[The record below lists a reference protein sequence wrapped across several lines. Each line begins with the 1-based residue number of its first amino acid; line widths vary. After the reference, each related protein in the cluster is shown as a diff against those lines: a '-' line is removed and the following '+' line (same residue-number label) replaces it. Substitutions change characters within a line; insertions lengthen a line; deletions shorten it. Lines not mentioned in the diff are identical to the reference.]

1 MLNCISAHKWF
12 AHLLQL
18 INLKGRT
25 MDQKT
30 MLALALAGLMGSHP
44 AMAGEPAKNEKCY
57 GIAKAGQNDCSTI
70 NGSHSCAG
78 LSKVDKD
85 PNEWKKVPAGTCK
98 KMGGKLNAPEEK
110 KSASK
115 PNT

>member
-1 MLNCISAHKWF
+1 L
-12 AHLLQL
+12 AHLLQI
-18 INLKGRT
+18 INSKGRT

-30 MLALALAGLMGSHP
+30 VLALAIAGLMGSQS
-44 AMAGEPAKNEKCY
+44 AIAAEPAKNEKCY
-57 GIAKAGQNDCSTI
+57 GIAKAGQNDCSTK

-85 PNEWKKVPAGTCK
+85 PNEWKKVPAGTCV
-98 KMGGKLNAPEEK
+98 KMGGKLDAPEEK

-115 PNT
+115 PSI